1 MIKPKDGRMTNPE
14 NNLRDYSSNPSAPI
28 ALHLI
33 VSDDYA
39 GLRLDQALVKL
50 FPEHSR
56 SRLQEWITRQQVK
69 VDGEF
74 ATAKQ
79 KVWGGEKLEVVP
91 QTHPAEQPYLAEDIA
106 LDIVYEDEVLLVIN
120 KPVGLVVHPGSGNW
134 EGTLLNA
141 LLHYAPQ
148 LADVPRAGIVHR
160 LDKDTSGLLV
170 VAKTLTAQTALVRQL
185 EARSVQREYLALVH
199 GELARA
205 GKVDAPI
212 GRHPTQ
218 RVKMAVV
225 ESGKSA
231 VTHYQIEEKFPSCT
245 LLRCR
250 LETGRTHQ
258 IRVHLARIGHPLVGD
273 SVYLKGPQKCVPQL
287 RELLNNF
294 PRQALHATRLALEH
308 PVSGESMEWQVPL
321 PQDMQQL
328 LQQIR
333 KEISPRHA
341 TPLDPPLSG
350 GKLDSSP
357 DKGRPGGV
365 KERNT

>member
-1 MIKPKDGRMTNPE
+1 MRNYSVNPH
-14 NNLRDYSSNPSAPI
+14 SND
-28 ALHLI
+28 ALQFAI
-33 VSDDYA
+33 PDDYA
-39 GLRLDQALVKL
+39 GLRLDQALAKL
-50 FPEHSR
+50 LPEYSR
-56 SRLQEWITRQQVK
+56 SRLQEWIAQQQVK

-79 KVWGGEKLEVVP
+79 KIWGGEKLEVLP
-91 QTHPAEQPYLAEDIA
+91 QALPAEQPYQAEDIA
-106 LDIVYEDEVLLVIN
+106 LDIVYEDDTLLVIN

-141 LLHYAPQ
+141 LLHHAPQ
-148 LADVPRAGIVHR
+148 LEAVPRAGIVHR

-185 EARSVQREYLALVH
+185 QARSVQREYLALVH

-205 GKVDAPI
+205 GKVDALI
-212 GRHPTQ
+212 GRHPAQ

-225 ESGKSA
+225 ESGKPA

-258 IRVHLARIGHPLVGD
+258 IRVHLAHIGHPLVGD
-273 SVYLKGPQKCVPQL
+273 RVYLKGPQKCIPQL
-287 RELLNNF
+287 RELLNGF

-308 PVSGESMEWQVPL
+308 PVNGEVMEWQAPL
-321 PQDMQQL
+321 PEDMQQL
-328 LQQIR
+328 LKRIR
-333 KEISPRHA
+333 KLISPHPQA
-341 TPLDPPLSG
+341 GD
-350 GKLDSSP
+350 
-357 DKGRPGGV
+357 
-365 KERNT
+365 NQ

>member
-1 MIKPKDGRMTNPE
+1 
-14 NNLRDYSSNPSAPI
+14 
-28 ALHLI
+28 
-33 VSDDYA
+33 V
-39 GLRLDQALVKL
+39 
-50 FPEHSR
+50 
-56 SRLQEWITRQQVK
+56 QQVR

-74 ATAKQ
+74 ATSKQ
-79 KVWGGEKLEVVP
+79 KVWGGETLEVLPQVP
-91 QTHPAEQPYLAEDIA
+91 PADQPYLAEDIA
-106 LDIVYEDEVLLVIN
+106 LDIVYEDAALLVIS
-120 KPVGLVVHPGSGNW
+120 KAVGLVVHPGSGNW

-148 LADVPRAGIVHR
+148 LAEVPRAGIVHR

-170 VAKTLTAQTALVRQL
+170 VAKTIPAQTALVRQL

-205 GKVDAPI
+205 GKVNAPI

-225 ESGKSA
+225 ESGKAA
-231 VTHYQIEEKFPSCT
+231 VTHYEIEKKFPSCT

-287 RELLNNF
+287 RALLTGF

-308 PVSGESMEWQVPL
+308 PVSGERVEWYVPL
-321 PQDMQQL
+321 PKDMQQL
-328 LQQIR
+328 LQ
-333 KEISPRHA
+333 EIEAIVNEP
-341 TPLDPPLSG
+341 
-350 GKLDSSP
+350 
-357 DKGRPGGV
+357 V
-365 KERNT
+365 

>member
-1 MIKPKDGRMTNPE
+1 V
-14 NNLRDYSSNPSAPI
+14 NLPRPS
-28 ALHLI
+28 
-33 VSDDYA
+33 
-39 GLRLDQALVKL
+39 K
-50 FPEHSR
+50 
-56 SRLQEWITRQQVK
+56 K
-69 VDGEF
+69 
-74 ATAKQ
+74 
-79 KVWGGEKLEVVP
+79 
-91 QTHPAEQPYLAEDIA
+91 PYLAENIS
-106 LDIVYEDEVLLVIN
+106 LDIVYEDDALLVIN

-148 LADVPRAGIVHR
+148 LAAVPRAGIVHR

-170 VAKTLTAQTALVRQL
+170 VAKTIPAQTALVRQL

-225 ESGKSA
+225 ESGKAA
-231 VTHYQIEEKFPSCT
+231 VTHYEIEKKFPSCT

-287 RELLNNF
+287 RALLTGF
-294 PRQALHATRLALEH
+294 ARQALHATRLALEH
-308 PVSGESMEWQVPL
+308 PVSGVRVEWHVPL
-321 PQDMQQL
+321 PRDMQQL
-328 LQQIR
+328 LQDIQAVVN
-333 KEISPRHA
+333 EPA
-341 TPLDPPLSG
+341 
-350 GKLDSSP
+350 
-357 DKGRPGGV
+357 
-365 KERNT
+365 